1 MNYTNYLPG
10 PVDKVSKF
18 NQFFYD
24 AYRTWGVYYAA
35 AYRDLRAYAG
45 DNWTQQEK
53 TMLEKQRRM
62 VLELNKI
69 RRVIN
74 LYSGYERENRTST
87 IVAPIEGSDER
98 TADLFSEVLMYVYA
112 QAQSEYIFSEA
123 FEHSLKTGL
132 SILGIYMDYS
142 RDKVNGDIKFYWK
155 PFNALML
162 DPYFTKR
169 DLSDCD
175 QASTRDL
182 LSREQIKA
190 LLPWVSPEEIDS
202 IPTGIRDNKYQ
213 YLGIYRQYNSTY
225 IAKYLLTYDQY
236 WIRKNKPQKF
246 LVDMENGVSEEWN
259 GSREEEK
266 ALKEALTQGPRMPDG
281 QPVVQLINSYKR
293 TVELNIIVGGK
304 LLYEGPD
311 PTGLDVFPFIPV
323 IAYHEPLI
331 DTYELKIQGV
341 VRSIRDAQRQYNRRH
356 SQIIDLMESII
367 NTGWITKNG
376 AVLDPDMLYQ
386 SGQGRN
392 IVINPEFDVQADI
405 REISPPQIP
414 QGYLAYQDIMDQ
426 NIMEIPGGSDELLGL
441 SSTGDVQVSGKL
453 AEVRASNGLK
463 GNRGLFDNFEYAQKL
478 FGNLVMQTVQ
488 NNYSSGKIQRITGKE
503 PTEQFFSKQFEQYDC
518 VIKQTVKTQT
528 QREAYYYQLLQLR
541 SIGVPIPDDELVD
554 AAPLQGKTRLL
565 DKMNQI
571 QEQQQQ
577 AAQQE
582 AEDRERMNKLVAS
595 QTDQNIAL
603 AQERRARVLADIGL
617 ARERI
622 SEGEQNYAKALLDNA
637 KTVKEME
644 SMGNDQLMDAI
655 RLAMEMH
662 QLSQGEA
669 NVTLSKDAQV
679 MDSLKAESEDSV
691 QGNQDQSLGQMVGQQ
706 IGGPNG

>member
-1 MNYTNYLPG
+1 MTVYTTGFIPG
-10 PVDKVSKF
+10 GNSKVSQF

-62 VLELNKI
+62 ILELNKI

-74 LYSGYERENRTST
+74 LFSGYERENRTST
-87 IVAPIEGSDER
+87 VVTPIEGSDEA
-98 TADLFSEVLMYVYA
+98 TADLFSDVMMYVYA
-112 QAQSEYIFSEA
+112 KSQAEYIFSEA

-132 SILGIYMDYS
+132 SIIGIYIDYQN
-142 RDKVNGDIKFYWK
+142 DKVNGDLKFYWK

-162 DPYFTKR
+162 DPYFTRR
-169 DLSDCD
+169 DLGDCD

-182 LSREQIKA
+182 LSREQVKA
-190 LLPWVSPEEIDS
+190 LLPWVPEHEIDN

-225 IAKYLLTYDQY
+225 IAKNLLTYDQY
-236 WIRKNKPQKF
+236 WKRINKPQKF
-246 LVDMENGVSEEWN
+246 IVDMETGVSEEWE
-259 GSREEEK
+259 GTAEEE
-266 ALKEALTQGPRMPDG
+266 AILKEEIARNPR
-281 QPVVQLINSYKR
+281 VELINSHKR
-293 TVELNIIVGGK
+293 SIELNIIVGGK

-311 PTGLDVFPFIPV
+311 PTGLDTFPFVPV

-367 NTGWITKNG
+367 NTGFIHKNG
-376 AVLDPDMLYQ
+376 AVVDPDMLFQ

-392 IVINPEFDVQADI
+392 IVVNPEFDVQADI
-405 REISPPQIP
+405 KEISPPNIP
-414 QGYLAYQDIMDQ
+414 PGYLQYQDIMDR

-441 SSTGDVQVSGKL
+441 SSTGDMQVSGKL

-463 GNRGLFDNFEYAQKL
+463 GNRGLFDNFEFAQKL
-478 FGNLVMQTVQ
+478 FGGLVLEGIQKNFTP
-488 NNYSSGKIQRITGKE
+488 GKVWRITGKQ
-503 PTEQFFSKQFEQYDC
+503 PTPQFFSGQFEQYDC
-518 VIKQTVKTQT
+518 LIKSAVKTQT
-528 QREAYYYQLLQLR
+528 QREAYYYQLLQMR
-541 SIGVPIPDDELVD
+541 SLGISIPDEELID
-554 AAPLQGKTRLL
+554 AAPLQGKTKLREAVAKLAEQRQQVA
-565 DKMNQI
+565 M
-571 QEQQQQ
+571 QEV
-577 AAQQE
+577 
-582 AEDRERMNKLVAS
+582 EDRRIKNQVLMS
-595 QTDQNIAL
+595 QSDQNVAL
-603 AQERRARVLADIGL
+603 AQERRARVLSDIGL

-637 KTVKEME
+637 KTVSEMKK
-644 SMGNDQLMDAI
+644 SRDDSVMDAV
-655 RLAMEMH
+655 RLAMEMS
-662 QLSQGEA
+662 QMANQRANETLSQD
-669 NVTLSKDAQV
+669 SQV
-679 MDSLKAESEDSV
+679 MEAL
-691 QGNQDQSLGQMVGQQ
+691 GDQSKVDVSAIQGQPAGQSGEQ
-706 IGGPNG
+706 EINRGQNG